1 MSNYKWNFDPCG
13 PAGRGSGTIN
23 PSSKHFKN
31 QTKIQSLVREALQN
45 SLDAACIRYDK
56 NHPVKVSFT
65 FKTIDNINITLPN
78 FLEGLRKHIEG
89 CHAMYPRTS
98 IYQNMLNYL
107 DEQNDSIS
115 VLYISD
121 ENTKGMYYEKDNP
134 DCTFYGYLK
143 ADGAHVDQGHG
154 DGGGSNGIGKMAS
167 FNYSKLATVLV
178 SSRYTTNSQNIFQ
191 GATILCSHFANND
204 NGERTLY
211 YGGGFYDCNGGEAVV
226 EKDRIP
232 SSLLRSQDGTDII
245 IVGVDNKEDAIQREY
260 EEIKKNVLLNFWPAI
275 DNGTLI
281 VQVGDVVI
289 DSKNLGKLLENTFHD
304 RIDLDTN
311 YANPLPYYLAVKGA
325 QGGNEDCRMY
335 GEDDEELGLTKHSTL
350 GHVNLYIMRNK
361 GSKDRIVATRKPLM
375 VIQPFNK
382 RSAYGYS
389 AVVFCDDENGNKYLS
404 NSEGPAHNK
413 WDATGMQDDNSYTV
427 EDYQHSKKAIEELDI
442 YIKECVLN
450 FFASDISDECNIEG
464 LSDLLSSYGKK
475 ASKYGTMTTNLKKFM
490 KQKNKVKSTP
500 IEHVIEKG
508 GELSEEENGE
518 EDTLHGGENWDGSEN
533 DPEYK
538 KPKQKEDNDQEED
551 NNNDDDSNGD
561 NNNDKAERRE
571 STSNPDMPAVVGNKS
586 DVRELIDCNPK
597 TMSFKQKGRVV
608 CRLKLNMPKTIE
620 KADIDVYVAT
630 ADGKLQ
636 KKGNDTA
643 NVQRLEWAE
652 VNSVEAEI
660 EKNVIKN
667 ISLQKGDNIIDFR
680 FPTNNRY
687 RLITEIYSV
696 KK

>member
-1 MSNYKWNFDPCG
+1 MNNYKWNFDPCG

-45 SLDAACIRYDK
+45 SLDAACFRYDK
-56 NHPVKVSFT
+56 NHPVKVTFA
-65 FKTIDNINITLPN
+65 FKTIDNINVTLPN

-89 CHAMYPRTS
+89 CHAMYPRTN
-98 IYQNMLNYL
+98 IYQNMLKYL
-107 DEQNDSIS
+107 DEQKDSIS

-121 ENTKGMYYEKDNP
+121 QNTKGMYYEKDNP

-178 SSRYTTNSQNIFQ
+178 SSRYTNNSQDIFQ
-191 GATILCSHFANND
+191 GATILCSHFANNEE
-204 NGERTLY
+204 GVRTLY

-226 EKDRIP
+226 EKERIP
-232 SSLLRSQDGTDII
+232 SSLMRSQDGTDII
-245 IVGVDNKEDAIQREY
+245 IVGVDNNDDIIQKEY
-260 EEIKKNVLLNFWPAI
+260 EEIKKNVMLNFWPAI

-289 DSKNLGKLLENTFHD
+289 DSKSIGKLMNDTFHD
-304 RIDLDTN
+304 KVDLETN

-325 QGGNEDCRMY
+325 QDGNEDCRIY
-335 GEDDEELGLTKHSTL
+335 GEDDEELGLSKHPIL
-350 GHVNLYIMRNK
+350 GHVNLFIMRNK
-361 GSKDRIVATRKPLM
+361 GSKDRIIATRKPLM

-404 NSEGPAHNK
+404 NAEGPAHNK

-475 ASKYGTMTTNLKKFM
+475 ASKSGVMTTNLKKLM
-490 KQKNKVKSTP
+490 KQKNKVRSTP
-500 IEHVIEKG
+500 IEHVMENS
-508 GELSEEENGE
+508 GELSSDENGE
-518 EDTLHGGENWDGSEN
+518 EGFLHGGDNKEGDEK
-533 DPEYK
+533 DPDYN
-538 KPKQKEDNDQEED
+538 KPDQKENSD
-551 NNNDDDSNGD
+551 NNKKDENKEDGD
-561 NNNDKAERRE
+561 NNKDKSEKNE
-571 STSNPDMPAVVGNKS
+571 TTSNPDKEAVEGNKI
-586 DVRELIDCNPK
+586 DVREFIDCNPK
-597 TMSFKQKGRVV
+597 TMSFRQKGRVV
-608 CRLKLNMPKTIE
+608 CRLKLNMPKTVE

-636 KKGNDTA
+636 KKGNDSA

-652 VNSVEAEI
+652 VNGVEALI

-667 ISLQKGDNIIDFR
+667 ISLQKGENIIDFR